1 MIQGSSIA
9 SAVFD
14 HVRKFANDYN
24 CVVVCLDS
32 NHTHDHVI
40 AKLDA
45 YAALASIGSYC
56 VVFDTVVAICL
67 RRCFRIV
74 HGGLAIT
81 P

>member
-9 SAVFD
+9 SDVFD
-14 HVRKFANDYN
+14 HVRKVANDYN

-32 NHTHDHVI
+32 NHTHDNVI
-40 AKLDA
+40 AELDA
-45 YAALASIGSYC
+45 YAALASIGSYS

-67 RRCFRIV
+67 QRCFRIV